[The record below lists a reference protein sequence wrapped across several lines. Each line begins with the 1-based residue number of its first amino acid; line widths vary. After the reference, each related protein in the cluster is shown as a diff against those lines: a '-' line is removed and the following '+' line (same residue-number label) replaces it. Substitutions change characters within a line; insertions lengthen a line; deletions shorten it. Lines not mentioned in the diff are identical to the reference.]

1 MRYTSYFHN
10 LYISC
15 QRVFMSVFMSVSL
28 YLCACVCVSVCVHK
42 NSKNNSSIH
51 LKLEHTVMYE
61 NNSNE
66 FDIGH
71 SPFKVKEQRDFVIII
86 YLP

>member
-1 MRYTSYFHN
+1 M
-10 LYISC
+10 
-15 QRVFMSVFMSVSL
+15 
-28 YLCACVCVSVCVHK
+28 CVPVCESGCVHK

-51 LKLEHTVMYE
+51 LKLEQTVVYE

-71 SPFKVKEQRDFVIII
+71 SPFKVKEQCDFVIII